1 MFEFIGFIVG
11 IQLTMM
17 LLAALYGI
25 LDLWYRI
32 QDFWFA
38 VIGRILLISGAIV
51 LVYSATGEG
60 FQSGFFVG
68 QVFFVIFHIAI
79 FWLGRLQIAYM
90 RRQR

>member
-1 MFEFIGFIVG
+1 MYELIGFIVG
-11 IQLTMM
+11 VQLTMM
-17 LLAALYGI
+17 LLAALYRI

-32 QDFWFA
+32 LDFWLA
-38 VIGRILLISGAIV
+38 VAGRILLVSGAIV
-51 LVYSATGEG
+51 LIYTATGGG

-90 RRQR
+90 RR